1 MAFPKLVAQR
11 HAGLVT
17 LVFAAVAVAALLF
30 AAGAGAEQA
39 AQVGQRSQVSKAP
52 QGSTGTVT
60 DIRIDDEGI
69 KVDDQRLEPGEGVVR
84 EGQSASDHGEDW
96 QVRVSD
102 KDVVRFGDDI
112 IIDEDEVVQGDAVAI
127 LGSVIVNGVVEGD
140 AVAVGGGLTIGPK
153 GRVDGD
159 GVSIGGGVYKDP
171 GAVIRGQTVSVGKG
185 GKWVNGQHV
194 SRGLFHQAG
203 FPFGLFT
210 RVGRLFLFIVCTL
223 LIILLGLVVAAV
235 ARRPV
240 ENVCMTVKKE
250 AFKMG
255 LIGLAAEVLV
265 VPVIVLFCITI
276 IGIPIGLVAIPMVLA
291 LAMLLGYT
299 GVGLAVGERFAGA
312 GNGKSIY
319 WSLAVGMLVLEALK
333 IVSGLVRLPGGV
345 LGMIGW
351 VIAFIGWAVIYV
363 AVTVGLGAVIMTRF
377 GTRPAA
383 PPMPVPP
390 VPPAAASAP

>member
-11 HAGLVT
+11 YAGLVA
-17 LVFAAVAVAALLF
+17 LVILAVTVGVGL
-30 AAGAGAEQA
+30 
-39 AQVGQRSQVSKAP
+39 AQVTQQGQKS
-52 QGSTGTVT
+52 QGSGETVT
-60 DIRIDDEGI
+60 DIRIDDGGI
-69 KVDDQRLEPGEGVVR
+69 TVDEQRIEPGEGVVR
-84 EGQSASDHGEDW
+84 EGESASDRGDEL
-96 QVRVSD
+96 RVHVD
-102 KDVVRFGDDI
+102 GNDVVRFGDDI
-112 IIDEDEVVQGDAVAI
+112 IVDEDQVIQGDAVAI
-127 LGSVIVNGVVEGD
+127 LGSVVVNGVVEGD

-171 GAVIRGQTVSVGKG
+171 GAVIRGQMVSVGKG

-194 SRGLFHQAG
+194 SGRFFHPTG

-223 LIILLGLVVAAV
+223 LLILLALVVAAI

-240 ENVCMTVKKE
+240 ENVCMKAKKE

-255 LIGLAAEVLV
+255 LVGLAAEVLV
-265 VPVIVLFCITI
+265 LPVIVLFCVTI
-276 IGIPIGLVAIPMVLA
+276 IGIPIGLVAIPLVLA

-299 GVGLAVGERFAGA
+299 GVSLAVGERFAGA

-319 WSLAVGMLVLEALK
+319 WSLVVGILVLEGLK
-333 IVSGLVRLPGGV
+333 LVSALVRLPGGV
-345 LGMIGW
+345 LGMMGW

-377 GTRPAA
+377 GTRPAVPVVPPGPATQPWAA
-383 PPMPVPP
+383 PP
-390 VPPAAASAP
+390 PAPAP